1 MTASFP
7 DMRQQVLVLY
17 LATSA
22 LDTAVVG
29 WSFYDGTGRTDSMAG
44 DSDEPPYATGLD
56 ALRDGWRLIQVSP
69 LLPHASGDEFRLG
82 YLKYEFFFE
91 KLLPPA

>member
-1 MTASFP
+1 MSQ
-7 DMRQQVLVLY
+7 RQQVLFLY

-29 WSFYDGTGRTDSMAG
+29 WAFHDGASAAPTPPVEDQPT
-44 DSDEPPYATGLD
+44 PPYATGVD

-69 LLPHASGDEFRLG
+69 LLPPNPGAERQVS
-82 YLKYEFFFE
+82 YLKHEFVFE
-91 KLLPPA
+91 RMTETAP

>member
-1 MTASFP
+1 
-7 DMRQQVLVLY
+7 
-17 LATSA
+17 
-22 LDTAVVG
+22 
-29 WSFYDGTGRTDSMAG
+29 MAG